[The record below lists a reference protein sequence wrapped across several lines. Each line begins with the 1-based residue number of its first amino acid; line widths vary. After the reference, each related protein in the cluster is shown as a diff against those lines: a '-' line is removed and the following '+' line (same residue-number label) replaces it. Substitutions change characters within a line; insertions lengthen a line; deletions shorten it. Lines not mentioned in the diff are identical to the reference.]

1 VTLGAAAR
9 PETETGV
16 PAAEHRP
23 YAGLRTRRRLV
34 AQNQRVSRVAMIG
47 TIRACSGAGQEGD
60 PMIAK
65 KFLWVLA
72 SGWLAAPTALRAHH
86 SPAMFDGSRQLSLT
100 GTVREFQWTNP
111 HSYIQL
117 VVKGDDGAEQEW
129 SLEMG
134 ANVYLY
140 NLGWRPST
148 VKPGDTLAVTVIPLR
163 NGKPGGLLVEARTA
177 DGKALGAN
185 P

>member
-1 VTLGAAAR
+1 MGVKTFSPLLGAVWLVLPFAA
-9 PETETGV
+9 G
-16 PAAEHRP
+16 
-23 YAGLRTRRRLV
+23 
-34 AQNQRVSRVAMIG
+34 
-47 TIRACSGAGQEGD
+47 
-60 PMIAK
+60 
-65 KFLWVLA
+65 
-72 SGWLAAPTALRAHH
+72 AHH
-86 SPAMFDGSRQLSLT
+86 SPAMFDPSKQLTLT

-117 VVKGDDGAEQEW
+117 VVTSDDGAEQEW

-148 VKPGDTLAVTVIPLR
+148 VKTGDTLTATVIALR
-163 NGKPGGLLVEARTA
+163 NGEPGGLLVEARTA
-177 DGKALGAN
+177 DGKSLGAN

>member
-1 VTLGAAAR
+1 
-9 PETETGV
+9 
-16 PAAEHRP
+16 
-23 YAGLRTRRRLV
+23 
-34 AQNQRVSRVAMIG
+34 
-47 TIRACSGAGQEGD
+47 
-60 PMIAK
+60 MIAK
-65 KFLWVLA
+65 RFLSLFTA
-72 SGWLAAPTALRAHH
+72 SWLVVPLELHAHH
-86 SPAMFDGSRQLSLT
+86 SPAMFGGSGPLTLT

-117 VVKGDDGAEQEW
+117 IVQPESGAAQEW

-148 VKPGDTLAVTVIPLR
+148 VKAGDTLTVTVIPMR
-163 NGKPGGLLVEARTA
+163 NGKPGGLLVEAKTA
-177 DGKALGAN
+177 DGKTLGGN

>member
-1 VTLGAAAR
+1 
-9 PETETGV
+9 
-16 PAAEHRP
+16 
-23 YAGLRTRRRLV
+23 
-34 AQNQRVSRVAMIG
+34 
-47 TIRACSGAGQEGD
+47 
-60 PMIAK
+60 MIAK
-65 KFLWVLA
+65 RTLLVVMA
-72 SGWLAAPTALRAHH
+72 SGLLAPLALHAHH
-86 SPAMFDGSRQLSLT
+86 SPAMFDFQKELTLT

-117 VVKGDDGAEQEW
+117 VVKSDDGTEQEW

-148 VKPGDTLAVTVIPLR
+148 VKPGDALRVIVVPLR
-163 NGKPGGLLVEARTA
+163 SGQSGGGLLVRATTA
-177 DGKALGAN
+177 DGKTLGAS